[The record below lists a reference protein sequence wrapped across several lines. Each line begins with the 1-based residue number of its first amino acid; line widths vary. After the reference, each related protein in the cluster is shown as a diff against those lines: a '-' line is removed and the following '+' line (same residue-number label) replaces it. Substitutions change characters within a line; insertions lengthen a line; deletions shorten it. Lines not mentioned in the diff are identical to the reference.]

1 MENVEEKQSKTILI
15 IDDEQSIVD
24 LLVYNLQK
32 EGYKTL
38 EANDGLARRRYGI
51 KRKTRFSIAR
61 YNVT

>member
-1 MENVEEKQSKTILI
+1 MENIGDKERKTILI

-38 EANDGLARRRYGI
+38 EASDGLER
-51 KRKTRFSIAR
+51 S
-61 YNVT
+61 